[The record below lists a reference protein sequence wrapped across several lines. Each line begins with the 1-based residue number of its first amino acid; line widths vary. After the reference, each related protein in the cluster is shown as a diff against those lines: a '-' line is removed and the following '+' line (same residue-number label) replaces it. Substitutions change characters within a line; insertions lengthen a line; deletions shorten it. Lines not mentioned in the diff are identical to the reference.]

1 MRRRD
6 FLTAAGAVVGAGLF
20 YLSRLATDTRS
31 PAAAPAE
38 GSGTVL
44 EATERGF
51 MVEGDINPVL
61 RPPRGAGQRR
71 APESA
76 EGGDYRALTRV

>member
-1 MRRRD
+1 M
-6 FLTAAGAVVGAGLF
+6 
-20 YLSRLATDTRS
+20 RS
-31 PAAAPAE
+31 PAAVPAE

-51 MVEGDINPVL
+51 MVEGDINLVL
-61 RPPRGAGQRR
+61 RFSPRGAGQRR

-76 EGGDYRALTRV
+76 EGGDYRALAWV